1 MEELTNGLIEGL
13 IEDLIEELDDPM
25 VTVLLPQYV

>member
-1 MEELTNGLIEGL
+1 MEELTDGLIE
-13 IEDLIEELDDPM
+13 ELIEELDDPM